1 MMEGTSLLMRAAASH
16 YISIPLTRGSSCP
29 GWKRSAG
36 PFFLDRHHCPSSR
49 AAFVAV
55 LFLLVALLSA
65 APSWAVGLVNLTDA
79 ELANVTGQAGV
90 TIWINGSGRLTADVI
105 AISDSSTVNW
115 LEFHNLV
122 VDDGKGGYFSFNTP
136 LDLGPYPYNPAN
148 LVFEPVTIDVGTK
161 NAWTETTT
169 TLIADMNG
177 KLPGDPEYIPT
188 YQTIYH
194 PAQALVAVQDSTQVS
209 PRWYSVGDLVFCNQ
223 SLGSLNLDAL
233 SMGPS
238 LHRFG
243 AHADGTSGIDFD
255 YSTSVYAKEFRYTY
269 TTTPVSPDTTGTL
282 ALTGI
287 HLMGAATGTA
297 DDPSNPATWEF
308 TGTNNVFR
316 IGNIDTGNP
325 ATIDVSTDTGGTT
338 SLYLNLPMQ
347 GSLRVENV
355 TFGGNDFGPIAID
368 GINVHHLY
376 VKISGGS

>member
-1 MMEGTSLLMRAAASH
+1 MRAAASNH
-16 YISIPLTRGSSCP
+16 IFIPLTRGASCP
-29 GWKRSAG
+29 GRKRSADRR
-36 PFFLDRHHCPSSR
+36 FLYRHRCPSSR

-55 LFLLVALLSA
+55 LFLLAALLSA
-65 APSWAVGLVNLTDA
+65 APSWAAGLVNLTDV

-115 LEFHNLV
+115 LEFHNFV
-122 VDDGKGGYFSFNTP
+122 VDDGKGGYFNFST
-136 LDLGPYPYNPAN
+136 PYNFTN
-148 LVFEPVTIDVGTK
+148 FVFEPVTIDVGT
-161 NAWTETTT
+161 N
-169 TLIADMNG
+169 LIADMNG
-177 KLPGDPEYIPT
+177 NLPGDPDYIPT
-188 YQTIYH
+188 YQT
-194 PAQALVAVQDSTQVS
+194 LVAVQDSTQVS

-238 LHRFG
+238 MLRFS
-243 AHADGTSGIDFD
+243 AHANGTSGIDFD
-255 YSTSVYAKEFRYTY
+255 YSTIVYAQAFRYTY
-269 TTTPVSPDTTGTL
+269 TTTPVLPDTTGTL
-282 ALTGI
+282 TLTGI

-297 DDPSNPATWEF
+297 DDPSNPATWVF

-316 IGNIDTGNP
+316 IGNIGTGNP

-338 SLYLNLPMQ
+338 SLNLNLPMQ

-368 GINVHHLY
+368 GINVHHLN